1 MASSDDENPSAFQY
15 LERISN
21 GQTPDSVTPLER
33 KGFIAHMPDGA
44 VITLRVTGES
54 SPKTNP
60 TSATIEIN
68 DRKLR
73 ELNNGRVL
81 KLIFPKKSH

>member
-1 MASSDDENPSAFQY
+1 MPSSDDEKSSASQY

-21 GQTPDSVTPLER
+21 GQRPRSATPLGE
-33 KGFIAHMPDGA
+33 KGYVAHMPDGA
-44 VITLRVTGES
+44 VITLRLPGES

-68 DRKLR
+68 DRKIR
-73 ELNNGRVL
+73 EVNNGRVL
-81 KLIFPKKSH
+81 KLIFPKNAQ